1 MVIQRWQSVLLLISA
16 IFVALVG
23 ILPYA
28 VTANGVDV
36 CAVQTPVLLCVDIL
50 VALLLLID
58 IFLYRNLRYQM
69 KVTRLALPYR
79 SIGGRHCGIHL
90 RRARRCYNILHRR
103 HRYADVG
110 AHILLC
116 RVTPDASR
124 LSPAPQRRSSTLT
137 HTAPL
142 SA

>member
-16 IFVALVG
+16 IFVALAG

-69 KVTRLALPYR
+69 KVTRLALGLVVVLEAAIAAYTCAGLEGATI
-79 SIGGRHCGIHL
+79 SIIGGIVMPVLALISAFVAL
-90 RRARRCYNILHRR
+90 RLMHRDYR
-103 HRYADVG
+103 LLRSAD
-110 AHILLC
+110 
-116 RVTPDASR
+116 R
-124 LSPAPQRRSSTLT
+124 LR
-137 HTAPL
+137 
-142 SA
+142 

>member
-69 KVTRLALPYR
+69 KVTRLALGLIVVLEAAIAAYTCAALEGATI
-79 SIGGRHCGIHL
+79 SFIGGIVMPMLALISSFVAL
-90 RRARRCYNILHRR
+90 RLMHRDYR
-103 HRYADVG
+103 LLRSAD
-110 AHILLC
+110 
-116 RVTPDASR
+116 R
-124 LSPAPQRRSSTLT
+124 LR
-137 HTAPL
+137 
-142 SA
+142 

>member
-16 IFVALVG
+16 IFVALAG

-28 VTANGVDV
+28 VTDNGVDV

-69 KVTRLALPYR
+69 KVTRLALGLIVVLEAAIAAYTCAGLEGATI
-79 SIGGRHCGIHL
+79 SIIGGIVMPVLALISAFVAL
-90 RRARRCYNILHRR
+90 RLMLRDYRLLRS
-103 HRYADVG
+103 AD
-110 AHILLC
+110 
-116 RVTPDASR
+116 R
-124 LSPAPQRRSSTLT
+124 LR
-137 HTAPL
+137 
-142 SA
+142 

>member
-16 IFVALVG
+16 IFVALAG

-69 KVTRLALPYR
+69 KVTRLALGLIVVLEAGIAAYTCAGLEGATI
-79 SIGGRHCGIHL
+79 SIIGGIVMPMLALISSFVAL
-90 RRARRCYNILHRR
+90 RLMHRDYR
-103 HRYADVG
+103 LLRSAD
-110 AHILLC
+110 
-116 RVTPDASR
+116 R
-124 LSPAPQRRSSTLT
+124 LR
-137 HTAPL
+137 
-142 SA
+142 

>member
-69 KVTRLALPYR
+69 KVTRLALGLIVVLEAAIAAYTCAGLEGATI
-79 SIGGRHCGIHL
+79 SIIGGIVMPMLALISSFVALHL
-90 RRARRCYNILHRR
+90 MHRDYR
-103 HRYADVG
+103 LLRSAD
-110 AHILLC
+110 
-116 RVTPDASR
+116 R
-124 LSPAPQRRSSTLT
+124 LR
-137 HTAPL
+137 
-142 SA
+142 

>member
-16 IFVALVG
+16 IFVALAG

-69 KVTRLALPYR
+69 KVTRLALGLIVVLEAAIAAYTCVGIEGATI
-79 SIGGRHCGIHL
+79 SIIGGIVMPVLALISSFVAL
-90 RRARRCYNILHRR
+90 RLMHRDYR
-103 HRYADVG
+103 LLRSAD
-110 AHILLC
+110 
-116 RVTPDASR
+116 R
-124 LSPAPQRRSSTLT
+124 LR
-137 HTAPL
+137 
-142 SA
+142 

>member
-16 IFVALVG
+16 IFVALAG

-69 KVTRLALPYR
+69 KVTRLALGLIVVLEAAIAAYTCAGLEGATI
-79 SIGGRHCGIHL
+79 SIIGGIVMPMLALISSFVAL
-90 RRARRCYNILHRR
+90 RLMHRDYR
-103 HRYADVG
+103 LLRSAD
-110 AHILLC
+110 
-116 RVTPDASR
+116 R
-124 LSPAPQRRSSTLT
+124 LR
-137 HTAPL
+137 
-142 SA
+142 

>member
-16 IFVALVG
+16 IFVALAG

-69 KVTRLALPYR
+69 KVTRLALGLVVVLEAAIAAYTCAGLEGATISILGGIVMPVLALISSFVALRLMHRDYR
-79 SIGGRHCGIHL
+79 LL
-90 RRARRCYNILHRR
+90 RS
-103 HRYADVG
+103 AD
-110 AHILLC
+110 
-116 RVTPDASR
+116 R
-124 LSPAPQRRSSTLT
+124 LR
-137 HTAPL
+137 
-142 SA
+142 